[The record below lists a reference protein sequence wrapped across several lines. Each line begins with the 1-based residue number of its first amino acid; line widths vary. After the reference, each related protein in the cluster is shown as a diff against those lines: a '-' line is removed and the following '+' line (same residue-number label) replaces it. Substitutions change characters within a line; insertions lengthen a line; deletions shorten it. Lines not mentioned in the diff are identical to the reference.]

1 MDTLAQFK
9 ICLGDVNL
17 TMTVYA
23 VTSVTQNQIS
33 IQIKLKGHNQYQKF
47 FHVKFTFQTLEG
59 LMVTLRHA
67 DLTSNEPLCR
77 NVSWCLFRVKS
88 KVDGHKNLKW
98 MVCKSGRS

>member
-9 ICLGDVNL
+9 ICLGDMNL

-47 FHVKFTFQTLEG
+47 FHVKFTFQTPNG
-59 LMVTLRHA
+59 LLVTLQHA
-67 DLTSNEPLCR
+67 DLISIDSLWHNFNTVHILI
-77 NVSWCLFRVKS
+77 CL
-88 KVDGHKNLKW
+88 
-98 MVCKSGRS
+98 